1 MELSATGPAK
11 EKAVWNKVA
20 RKDVA
25 ALFKEHY
32 PRGPWPTESE
42 CYHLANAIDIVRNKE
57 PLPVKN
63 ATPRYR
69 DSRRLVDAMSK
80 LIKEQID
87 SQQFGGLRLP
97 PLVRLEELQRAL
109 DLAKTALL
117 APAHPLAGER
127 KGAEWH
133 WPAHFLA
140 GYVEETLRAANPRK
154 YRDKKISRDKRGGF
168 VLVVG
173 GALKLAGLDEQT
185 PDAIAAALKKG
196 ERIIAGGLVG
206 RKSDHTTAGRLAG

>member
-1 MELSATGPAK
+1 LAPEEISMERPSTKPVK
-11 EKAVWNKVA
+11 ENVWIEVP

-32 PRGPWPTESE
+32 PRGPCPSE
-42 CYHLANAIDIVRNKE
+42 DQCYHLANAIDIVRNKA

-63 ATPRYR
+63 ATPHYR
-69 DSRRLVDAMSK
+69 DRRRLVDAMSK
-80 LIKEQID
+80 LIEEQIE

-97 PLVRLEELQRAL
+97 PLVRLEELRKAFEA
-109 DLAKTALL
+109 AKAPLL

-133 WPAHFLA
+133 LPAHYLA
-140 GYVEETLRAANPRK
+140 GYVEETLRTADRRK
-154 YRDKKISRDKRGGF
+154 YLNKSISRDKRGRF

-173 GALKLAGLDEQT
+173 GALDLAGLKDLT
-185 PDAIAAALKKG
+185 PDAIAAVLKK
-196 ERIIAGGLVG
+196 AT
-206 RKSDHTTAGRLAG
+206 S